1 MELTCY
7 VRKAFLSMPNTFLT
21 VHRSFR
27 NFAYVGTC
35 LIMSRMGMLTFTCLS
50 TSRMPACSD
59 AFFLPLSAWGN
70 GGGILLFIESSLM
83 NMCSGSTSSSS
94 LVSLAGLGT
103 G

>member
-1 MELTCY
+1 
-7 VRKAFLSMPNTFLT
+7 
-21 VHRSFR
+21 
-27 NFAYVGTC
+27 
-35 LIMSRMGMLTFTCLS
+35 MLTFTCLN

-83 NMCSGSTSSSS
+83 NMCSGSTFSFS

-103 G
+103 SRSTCLPLLKVTTAFTSFIFGARLLAEPISSTPLGLG